1 MSKEALRRTEE
12 AQARAAD
19 PGASAWVRANA
30 GTGKTHVLVARVL
43 RLLLGGAPPEGIV
56 CVTFTKAAAAEMANR
71 LSKELGEW
79 AVMTP
84 QALDGRLSKLMA
96 RAPSSWEMLTAR
108 RLFARVLDTP
118 GGLRIQTIHAFCER
132 ILRQFPLEA
141 DVAPGF
147 SVMSESD
154 SHMRLRA
161 ATSAV
166 LEEAANAPETAPGAA
181 LETVAAYA
189 AEAQFETLLAAVL
202 RERAALAGMI
212 MAAEEAETDLEHVI
226 AQALGAPADADLDG
240 LVQAQADVLGDAQI
254 GGVVQALDQGSEKTD
269 GERAADLRRAQRAE
283 TVLMRIEAFRDLFLT
298 KDGKPRA
305 DSRFFTKGVERA
317 APDVAAELRGARD
330 RFAEL
335 EQARRA
341 LETAHA
347 STALLS
353 LADAIIN
360 RYERAK
366 RAEGALD
373 YDDLIEHTTSLL
385 TGGSAWVLYRLDGGI
400 DHLLIDEA
408 QDNSLAQWRVAEL
421 LSEEFFAGEGAR
433 EARRSLFA
441 VGDEKQ
447 SIYGFQGA
455 APDHFAEAGR
465 HFRARAQQGRHT
477 WHDEPLNLSFR
488 TVAPVL
494 RAVDLVFG
502 GETGLGSQIG
512 AQDEV
517 RHDAHR
523 EGEPGLVEVWPPE
536 PPPDTEETE
545 PWSPHDEP
553 QAAAGAVERLA
564 DRIAERISG
573 WLDSGEILASQR
585 RPIRP
590 GDILILVRKRAPFA
604 APMIAAL
611 KRRGIPVAG
620 ADRMRLTEQ
629 LAVMDLMA
637 LGDALLLP
645 GDDLSLACVL
655 KSPIFGLS
663 ENDLFA
669 LAHGREGSLW
679 EALEDRAAESPDFG
693 EAEAQLA
700 RWRDEALSL
709 RPFEFYAGLLDR
721 DGVRARLLAGNG
733 PEAGDAIDAFV
744 NLALAYEETGPAS
757 LQGFLAW
764 LREAGSEVRR
774 DMEQG
779 SDQVRVMTVHGAKGL
794 EANVVILPDTC
805 SMRPGTGGPIVRLL
819 RDAPGMFGDCLVW
832 AIGGAGLPAIE
843 AARRDIRSAE
853 EAESYR
859 LLYVAMTR
867 ARDRLY
873 VTGFENRTRRGRDDG
888 CWYDVVR
895 SALEGEAE
903 RAADQEGREILRLEA
918 RGAVLAPARTD
929 AAATGAAPPPPGW
942 LAKPAPQEA
951 GPQTARPSA
960 KGGAPAQPRQ
970 GGAPAEAARLRG
982 EIIHLLLEQLPG
994 VPPYDRRAQA
1004 ERLTVDALAASPGV
1018 ELDAQAREEMIE
1030 NALGIVEA
1038 SEFAHLFASGSRAEV
1053 PIAAALPPEAMEGG
1067 MHVYGRIDRLVVRDN
1082 DVLVIDYKTDR
1093 RIPDKPDAAPQGYVE
1108 QLAAYHAALER
1119 IFPEKRVRAFILWT
1133 GAPSLMEI
1141 PEALRA
1147 CVPRA
1152 LDGSPDGS

>member
-1 MSKEALRRTEE
+1 MSTEALRRTEE

-19 PGASAWVRANA
+19 PAASAWVRANA

-56 CVTFTKAAAAEMANR
+56 CLTFTKAAAAEMANR

-79 AVMTP
+79 AIMTP
-84 QALDGRLSKLMA
+84 QALGARLSKLMV
-96 RAPSSWEMLTAR
+96 RAPSSEETLTAR
-108 RLFARVLDTP
+108 RLFSRVLDTP

-147 SVMSESD
+147 SVMSEAD

-166 LEEAANAPETAPGAA
+166 LEEAACAPKTALGAA
-181 LETVAAYA
+181 LETVAAHA
-189 AEAQFETLLAAVL
+189 AEAQFQTLLASVM
-202 RERAALAGMI
+202 RERTALAGMI
-212 MAAEEAETDLEHVI
+212 VAAEDAQTGLEQLI
-226 AQALGAPADADLDG
+226 AQALGAPEGASLDDIA
-240 LVQAQADVLGDAQI
+240 QAQAEVLSDEQI
-254 GGVVQALDQGSEKTD
+254 ARVALALDGGSPAKD
-269 GERAADLRRAQRAE
+269 AAIAAGLRTAAHAE
-283 TVLMRIEAFRDLFLT
+283 SEEARIEAMRGVFLT
-298 KDGKPRA
+298 QKGEPRKDNGFP
-305 DSRFFTKGVERA
+305 TNGV
-317 APDVAAELRGARD
+317 VAANPDAATELRGARD

-335 EQARRA
+335 EQTRRA

-347 STALLS
+347 SAALLT
-353 LADAIIN
+353 LADSIIN

-366 RAEGALD
+366 RVEGALY
-373 YDDLIEHTTSLL
+373 YDDLMAHTIGLL
-385 TGGSAWVLYRLDGGI
+385 THGSAWVLYRLDGGI

-502 GETGLGSQIG
+502 GENGLGRQIG

-517 RHDAHR
+517 RHDAQR
-523 EGEPGLVEVWPPE
+523 DGEPGLVEVWPTE
-536 PPPDTEETE
+536 APPNTDEIE
-545 PWSPHDEP
+545 PWMPHDEIH
-553 QAAAGAVERLA
+553 AEAGAVERLA
-564 DRIAERISG
+564 DRIAGRIRA
-573 WLDSGEILASQR
+573 WLDDQEILASQG

-637 LGDALLLP
+637 VGDALLLP

-663 ENDLFA
+663 EDDLFA

-679 EALEDRAAESPDFG
+679 EALEDHAADSSHFG

-700 RWRDEALSL
+700 RWRDEALTV

-721 DGVRARLLAGNG
+721 DGVRARLLAGSG
-733 PEAGDAIDAFV
+733 PEAGDAIDAFM
-744 NLALAYEETGPAS
+744 NLALTYEETGPAS

-764 LREAGSEVRR
+764 LRESGSEMRR

-779 SDQVRVMTVHGAKGL
+779 ADQVRVMTVHGAKGL
-794 EANVVILPDTC
+794 EANIVILPDTC
-805 SMRPGTGGPIVRLL
+805 SMRPGTGGPIVRLH
-819 RDAPGMFGDCLVW
+819 RDAPGVFGDCLVW
-832 AIGGAGLPAIE
+832 ATGGAGQPAIE
-843 AARRDIRSAE
+843 AARGDIHSAE

-873 VTGFENRTRRGRDDG
+873 VTGFENRTKRGRDDG

-895 SALEGEAE
+895 AALEGEAE
-903 RAADQEGREILRLEA
+903 RAQDEEGREILRLEA
-918 RGAVLAPARTD
+918 RGSVVAPPRTD
-929 AAATGAAPPPPGW
+929 AAATGAVPPLPGW
-942 LAKPAPQEA
+942 LARPGPQEA
-951 GPQTARPSA
+951 GRQTTRPSA
-960 KGGAPAQPRQ
+960 KGGAPAQPGQ
-970 GGAPAEAARLRG
+970 GSASAGAARLRG
-982 EIIHLLLEQLPG
+982 EIIHLLLERLPAIRRD
-994 VPPYDRRAQA
+994 DRRAEA
-1004 ERLTVDALAASPGV
+1004 ERLTVDAVAASPGV
-1018 ELDAQAREEMIE
+1018 ELEAEACDEMIKT
-1030 NALGIVEA
+1030 ALGIIEIPD
-1038 SEFAHLFASGSRAEV
+1038 FAHLFASGSRAEV

-1067 MHVYGRIDRLVVRDN
+1067 IHMSGRIDRLVVRGE
-1082 DVLVIDYKTDR
+1082 DVLVIDYKTDL
-1093 RIPDKPDAAPQGYVE
+1093 RIPETPEAAPERYVA
-1108 QLAAYHAALER
+1108 QLAAYRAALER
-1119 IFPEKRVRAFILWT
+1119 IFPEKEVRAFILWT

-1141 PEALRA
+1141 PEASLA
-1147 CVPRA
+1147 YVPRA
-1152 LDGSPDGS
+1152 LDGPPDGS